1 VRSSKSARPASK
13 KKGKKN
19 PPKKRK
25 KKEKEMIFG
34 RKKKAKAAEPRSV
47 LDTATSDELMVVD
60 QVRKVQVERLRKTY
74 TDFFQNPEYTKI
86 AKYFFEQIYGA
97 GNKASRDAAFNKIYE
112 KLSAAVNPKRITRV
126 TQLKQLNELTDELDL
141 KVARQFMGMKKKS
154 PMTLKDFEACYKAL
168 NNREE
173 REIQLKL
180 LMETT
185 RFFHKLA
192 HVPLLG
198 FVIKPTQLAAK
209 MLGVE
214 YIMEF
219 FMEGYRSFKSVKDAE
234 PFMAAIEEREKAYI
248 EQLMP
253 D

>member
-1 VRSSKSARPASK
+1 MAT
-13 KKGKKN
+13 GK
-19 PPKKRK
+19 K
-25 KKEKEMIFG
+25 KKEKPPLP
-34 RKKKAKAAEPRSV
+34 KSV
-47 LDTATSDELMVVD
+47 LDAATSDELFVVD
-60 QVRKVQVERLRKTY
+60 QVRRVQVERLHKTY
-74 TDFFQNPEYTKI
+74 QDFFQNPEYTKI

-141 KVARQFMGMKKKS
+141 KVAREFMKLKKKS
-154 PMTLKDFEACYKAL
+154 AMTLKDFENCYKAL
-168 NNREE
+168 NNRDE
-173 REIQLKL
+173 REIQLQL

-219 FMEGYRSFKSVKDAE
+219 FMEGYRSFKSVKNAE
-234 PFMAAIEEREKAYI
+234 PFMVAIEERERKYL
-248 EQLMP
+248 QSLLP
-253 D
+253 

>member
-1 VRSSKSARPASK
+1 MA
-13 KKGKKN
+13 
-19 PPKKRK
+19 
-25 KKEKEMIFG
+25 FG
-34 RKKKAKAAEPRSV
+34 RKKKPKASEPKAAESASV
-47 LDTATSDELMVVD
+47 LDNATSDELFVVD
-60 QVRKVQVERLRKTY
+60 QVRKVQVERLRATY
-74 TDFFQNPEYTKI
+74 DDYFQNPEYTKI
-86 AKYFFEQIYGA
+86 ARYFFKQIYNA

-112 KLSAAVNPKRITRV
+112 KLSAAVNAKRITRV

-141 KVARQFMGMKKKS
+141 KVARIFMKS
-154 PMTLKDFEACYKAL
+154 RKRAAMTLKDFEAAYRTLDNKP
-168 NNREE
+168 E
-173 REIQLKL
+173 RELQLQL

-219 FMEGYRSFKSVKDAE
+219 FMEGYRSFKSVKNAE
-234 PFMAAIEEREKAYI
+234 PFMQAIEDRERAY
-248 EQLMP
+248 LDSLLP
-253 D
+253 

>member
-1 VRSSKSARPASK
+1 MRSSKKDRPSSK
-13 KKGKKN
+13 KKKPAQEKVIFS
-19 PPKKRK
+19 RK
-25 KKEKEMIFG
+25 KT
-34 RKKKAKAAEPRSV
+34 KAPEPKGI
-47 LDTATSDELMVVD
+47 LDSATSDELMVVD

-74 TDFFQNPEYTKI
+74 DDFFQNPEFTKI
-86 AKYFFEQIYGA
+86 SKYFFEQIYGA
-97 GNKASRDAAFNKIYE
+97 GDKASRDAAFNKIYE

-141 KVARQFMGMKKKS
+141 KVAREFMKTKKKS
-154 PMTLKDFEACYKAL
+154 GMTLKDFETCYKAL
-168 NNREE
+168 KNKEE
-173 REIQLKL
+173 REVQLQL

-234 PFMAAIEEREKAYI
+234 PFMVAIEERERAY
-248 EQLMP
+248 LNKLLP
-253 D
+253 

>member
-1 VRSSKSARPASK
+1 MRSSKNVRPSSK
-13 KKGKKN
+13 KKTKEPKKN
-19 PPKKRK
+19 KDQV
-25 KKEKEMIFG
+25 IFG
-34 RKKKAKAAEPRSV
+34 KKKAKAAEPKSV
-47 LDTATSDELMVVD
+47 LDSATSDELFIVD
-60 QVRKVQVERLRKTY
+60 QVRKLQVERLRKTY
-74 TDFFQNPEYTKI
+74 DDFFQNPEFTKI
-86 AKYFFEQIYGA
+86 SKYFFEQIYGA
-97 GNKASRDAAFNKIYE
+97 GDKASRDAAFNKIYE

-141 KVARQFMGMKKKS
+141 AVARRFMAMKKKS
-154 PMTLKDFEACYKAL
+154 AMTLKDFETCYKAL
-168 NNREE
+168 GNKAE
-173 REIQLKL
+173 REIQLAL

-234 PFMAAIEEREKAYI
+234 PFMVAIEERERAY
-248 EQLMP
+248 LNKLLP
-253 D
+253 

>member
-1 VRSSKSARPASK
+1 MA
-13 KKGKKN
+13 
-19 PPKKRK
+19 RK
-25 KKEKEMIFG
+25 KKT
-34 RKKKAKAAEPRSV
+34 KAEEPKSV
-47 LDTATSDELMVVD
+47 LDSASSDEQMVVD
-60 QVRKVQVERLRKTY
+60 QVRKVQVERLRVTY
-74 TDFFQNPEYTKI
+74 ADFFENPEFTKI
-86 AKYFFEQIYGA
+86 SKYFFEQIYGA

-141 KVARQFMGMKKKS
+141 RVARAFMANKKKS
-154 PMTLKDFEACYKAL
+154 AMTLKDFENCYKSL
-168 NNREE
+168 KNKSE
-173 REIQLKL
+173 REMQLDL
-180 LMETT
+180 LMNTT

-219 FMEGYRSFKSVKDAE
+219 FMEGYRSFKSVKNAE
-234 PFMAAIEEREKAYI
+234 PFMQAIEDRERAY
-248 EQLMP
+248 LNALLP
-253 D
+253 

>member
-1 VRSSKSARPASK
+1 MAASK
-13 KKGKKN
+13 KKKSKSADI
-19 PPKKRK
+19 P
-25 KKEKEMIFG
+25 
-34 RKKKAKAAEPRSV
+34 SV
-47 LDTATSDELMVVD
+47 LDGATSDELFILD

-74 TDFFQNPEYTKI
+74 DDYFQNPEYTKI

-112 KLSAAVNPKRITRV
+112 KLSAAVNAKRIVRV

-141 KVARQFMGMKKKS
+141 ALARQFIKSRKKTAL
-154 PMTLKDFEACYKAL
+154 TLKDFEACYKAL
-168 NNREE
+168 DNRSEREE
-173 REIQLKL
+173 QLQL
-180 LMETT
+180 LMDTT

-198 FVIKPTQLAAK
+198 FVIKPTQFAAK

-219 FMEGYRSFKSVKDAE
+219 FMEGYRAFKSVKNAE
-234 PFMAAIEEREKAYI
+234 PFMDAIETRERDYI
-248 EQLMP
+248 DSLLP
-253 D
+253 AKS